1 MELTPQERERIYREE
16 KAARE
21 GEGGGSSGLLLLL
34 ALGAVAGLVGFLALS
49 RKKHRDVSLEDLRKA
64 YPGLGPDEQE

>member
-1 MELTPQERERIYREE
+1 MELTPQERERIYFEE

-21 GEGGGSSGLLLLL
+21 GGEGGSSGLLLLL
-34 ALGAVAGLVGFLALS
+34 TLGIVAGAAGFLFLTHG
-49 RKKHRDVSLEDLRKA
+49 KHGKVSLEDLRKA